1 MTKALACA
9 WAKDN
14 VQVNAIL
21 PGWIDTP
28 LTQAARKV
36 ILRKG
41 DCTAAINA
49 RFVAEPG
56 PAQRTSALVRSS
68 PLDYGGLRGGC

>member
-41 DCTAAINA
+41 DCA
-49 RFVAEPG
+49 RL
-56 PAQRTSALVRSS
+56 T
-68 PLDYGGLRGGC
+68 